1 MDPKQ
6 MHMQFPDNLKYSKD
20 HEWIRG
26 EGDEAYVGITAFAA
40 GELGDIVFVDVDTE
54 GESLDK
60 DEVFG
65 SVEAVKTVSDLF
77 LPVSGEVLEF
87 NEALEDAPESVNDD
101 PYGDGWMVK
110 IKITDASELDGLMD
124 AAAYEAI
131 LG

>member
-1 MDPKQ
+1 
-6 MHMQFPDNLKYSKD
+6 MQFPDNLKYSKD
-20 HEWIRG
+20 HEWIRV

-40 GELGDIVFVDVDTE
+40 GELGDIVFVDVDTD

-110 IKITDASELDGLMD
+110 IKIADASELDGLMD
-124 AAAYEAI
+124 AAAYEAM

>member
-1 MDPKQ
+1 
-6 MHMQFPDNLKYSKD
+6 MQFPDNLKYSKD
-20 HEWIRG
+20 HEWIRV

-54 GESLDK
+54 GESLEK

-65 SVEAVKTVSDLF
+65 SIEAVKTVSDLF

-110 IKITDASELDGLMD
+110 IKIADASELDGLMD
-124 AAAYEAI
+124 TAAYEAM

>member
-1 MDPKQ
+1 

-20 HEWIRG
+20 HEWIRV

-110 IKITDASELDGLMD
+110 IKIADVSELDGLMD
-124 AAAYEAI
+124 AAAYEAM

>member
-1 MDPKQ
+1 
-6 MHMQFPDNLKYSKD
+6 MQFPDNLKYSKD
-20 HEWIRG
+20 HEWIRV
-26 EGDEAYVGITAFAA
+26 EGDEAYIGITAFAA

-65 SVEAVKTVSDLF
+65 SVEAVKTVSDLY

-87 NEALEDAPESVNDD
+87 NADLEDAPESVNDD
-101 PYGDGWMVK
+101 PYGAGWMVK
-110 IKITDASELDGLMD
+110 IKVADTSELDELMD
-124 AAAYEAI
+124 AAAYEAM

>member
-1 MDPKQ
+1 
-6 MHMQFPDNLKYSKD
+6 MQIPDNLKYSKD
-20 HEWIRG
+20 HEWIRV

-54 GESLDK
+54 GESLEK

-110 IKITDASELDGLMD
+110 IKIADASELDGLMD
-124 AAAYEAI
+124 AAAYEAM

>member
-1 MDPKQ
+1 
-6 MHMQFPDNLKYSKD
+6 MQIPDNLKYSKD
-20 HEWIRG
+20 HEWIRV

-87 NEALEDAPESVNDD
+87 NESLEDAPESVNDD

-110 IKITDASELDGLMD
+110 IKIADASELDGLMD
-124 AAAYEAI
+124 AAAYEAM